1 MNERVKELRK
11 ALGLTLET
19 FSARLGVGKTA
30 ISKIERGDR
39 RLTDQMFLSI
49 CREFNVNEKWLR
61 DGTGE
66 MFIVIPEDEEII
78 RFAQD
83 LLDNPDDIACNLIKD
98 IIVTY
103 MKLDD
108 TDRAVIQKVINE
120 LLDKAAKR
128 KEGQP

>member
-1 MNERVKELRK
+1 MNERIRELRK
-11 ALGLTLET
+11 YLGLTLEK
-19 FSARLGVGKTA
+19 FGARLGVGNTA
-30 ISKIERGDR
+30 ISKIEHG
-39 RLTDQMFLSI
+39 TTNVTEQMLLSI

-66 MFIVIPEDEEII
+66 MFIVIPEEEEII

-108 TDRAVIQKVINE
+108 TDRAVIQKVIKE
-120 LLDKAAKR
+120 LSDKAAKR